1 MDRSGSKVEEQIR
14 AALWRA
20 IKDSTTSI
28 NKGAQ
33 ENLVEFLADDLV
45 EAQKSKES
53 ALLFESQQLEA
64 LLEDVWLSA
73 EGVEEDEDRKFF
85 ECLSHELKLVQA
97 RFEEDNDSELE
108 GVCQLCEREIPLT
121 RHHVFPRAVH
131 KDLKRK
137 GYTIQQLSATVSI
150 CRSCHTAI
158 HKFIPEK
165 ELALHYNTIEAL
177 EEHEKVKNFIEW
189 NSKQKVRTKRR

>member
-1 MDRSGSKVEEQIR
+1 MDSSGSKVEEQIR

-28 NKGAQ
+28 NEGAQ
-33 ENLVEFLADDLV
+33 ENLVEFLADELV
-45 EAQKSKES
+45 EAQKAKES
-53 ALLFESQQLEA
+53 TLLLESQQLEA

-73 EGVEEDEDRKFF
+73 EGVEEDEDRRFF
-85 ECLSHELKLVQA
+85 ECLSRELELAQA
-97 RFEEDNDSELE
+97 RLQEDNDSGLE
-108 GVCQLCEREIPLT
+108 GECQLCEREIPLT

-137 GYTIQQLSATVSI
+137 GYTIQQLSTTVSI

-165 ELALHYNTIEAL
+165 ELALRYNTIDAL
-177 EEHEKVKNFIEW
+177 VEHEKVKSFIEW
-189 NSKQKVRTKRR
+189 